1 MPSLL
6 ALIMSATQICKMADQ
21 EDGLYSSEF
30 DDEFKD
36 DIAVSLLPREG
47 DEPERKGILRYSK
60 LNPRRAAII
69 VAVSFVLLLVIV
81 LLAVYVRSSSTNKAL
96 DRQKS
101 TISLRLPRHL
111 LPIEYH
117 VYLHPNL
124 TTFKFSGRVDIS
136 LYCNEAAN
144 NITLHA
150 GEKLHYSNV
159 QVSFVPD
166 GDDKEN
172 SKLMGISKISRL
184 SGEMIYIK
192 LNSKVERGKNYYL
205 SIEFHSELNRGLS
218 GFYLSTY
225 NSSSGEVR

>member
-1 MPSLL
+1 ML
-6 ALIMSATQICKMADQ
+6 ALIMSATHIYKMADQ

-47 DEPERKGILRYSK
+47 DEPERKGILRCSK

-81 LLAVYVRSSSTNKAL
+81 LLAVYVRSSSTNKSL
-96 DRQKS
+96 DHQKS

-124 TTFKFSGRVDIS
+124 TTFKFSGKVDIS

-150 GEKLHYSNV
+150 GEKLNYSNV

-166 GDDKEN
+166 GDDKEK